1 MDKIMDAVK
10 IQLYQNMV
18 NYRKEMSF
26 GYVQTYPLPTPSMVK
41 GMAHNLLKLDKFYNL
56 KISIQGNYESVATN
70 MQKVIK
76 FDRER
81 KARPTNPYDVTIYN
95 SKKTAKHGVMYV
107 DELVNMKLILHVSF
121 EDSKLNDNLLKAVK
135 QETIVLG
142 RNEDIARVD
151 FEKTKLVALNKRD
164 DDFALP
170 NNIFLPVKKAK
181 EAFLSGTQ
189 FHLPFYYYP
198 VTSFKDK
205 RIFKFVDAMFVAKDS
220 ILEDV
225 EYLIDDDGDMA
236 SFLCVD
242 TNE

>member
-1 MDKIMDAVK
+1 MDAVK
-10 IQLYQNMV
+10 IKLYQNMV

-26 GYVQTYPLPTPSMVK
+26 GYVQTYPLPTPSMIK

-56 KISIQGNYESVATN
+56 KISIQGNYESVVTN
-70 MQKVIK
+70 MQRVMK
-76 FDRER
+76 FDRGR
-81 KARPTNPYDVTIYN
+81 KARPANPYDVTIYN

-107 DELVNMKLILHVSF
+107 DELVNMELIIHASF
-121 EDSKLNDNLLKAVK
+121 EDSKLNDKLLKEVK

-142 RNEDIARVD
+142 RNEDIAQVD
-151 FEKTKLVALNKRD
+151 FGKTKLVTLNKKD
-164 DDFALP
+164 DDFVLP
-170 NNIFLPVKKAK
+170 NNIFFPVETAK

-205 RIFKFVDAMFVAKDS
+205 RIFKFVNAMFVAKDS
-220 ILEDV
+220 ILEDI
-225 EYLIDDDGDMA
+225 EYLIDDDGDIA
-236 SFLCVD
+236 SFLYVD